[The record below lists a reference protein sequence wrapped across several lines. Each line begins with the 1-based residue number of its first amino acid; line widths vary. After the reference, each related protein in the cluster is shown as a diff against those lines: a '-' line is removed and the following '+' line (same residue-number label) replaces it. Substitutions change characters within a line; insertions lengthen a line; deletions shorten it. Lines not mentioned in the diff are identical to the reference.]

1 MSHGS
6 SLGGHVSAFEPPR
19 VCAPPFRVSPTPD
32 GLVRWDSEG
41 VMRSIL
47 VVDDD
52 EAVRGLIV
60 RILRSGGH
68 VVVGEAGSVAEALDL
83 AELLRPG
90 IALVDIG
97 LPDGDGF
104 SLTRQLR
111 AQPWGI
117 EVVLFSSDGD
127 RTNADAA
134 RRAGAVGFLP
144 KDELSSSALERLIGD
159 RADEDS

>member
-1 MSHGS
+1 MTG
-6 SLGGHVSAFEPPR
+6 
-19 VCAPPFRVSPTPD
+19 
-32 GLVRWDSEG
+32 
-41 VMRSIL
+41 SIL

-52 EAVRGLIV
+52 AAVRGLIV

-68 VVVGEAGSVAEALDL
+68 VVVGEAGSVADALERAEAL
-83 AELLRPG
+83 RPD

-111 AQPWGI
+111 AKPWGMR
-117 EVVLFSSDGD
+117 VVIFSSDAD

-144 KDELSSSALERLIGD
+144 KDELSSPALERLIGE
-159 RADEDS
+159 RADEDC

>member
-1 MSHGS
+1 
-6 SLGGHVSAFEPPR
+6 
-19 VCAPPFRVSPTPD
+19 
-32 GLVRWDSEG
+32 
-41 VMRSIL
+41 MRSIL

-52 EAVRGLIV
+52 AAVRGLIV

-68 VVVGEAGSVAEALDL
+68 VVVGEAGSVAGALDL
-83 AELLRPG
+83 AQALRPG

-111 AQPWGI
+111 ALPGGI
-117 EVVLFSSDGD
+117 QVVLFSSDAD

-134 RRAGAVGFLP
+134 QRAGAIGFLP
-144 KDELSSSALERLIGD
+144 KDELSSSALERLIGSQ
-159 RADEDS
+159 ADEDS

>member
-1 MSHGS
+1 MK
-6 SLGGHVSAFEPPR
+6 
-19 VCAPPFRVSPTPD
+19 
-32 GLVRWDSEG
+32 
-41 VMRSIL
+41 RSIL

-52 EAVRGLIV
+52 TAVRGLIV

-68 VVVGEAGSVAEALDL
+68 NVVGEAGSVAETLGQVKA
-83 AELLRPG
+83 LRPDV
-90 IALVDIG
+90 ALIDIG

-111 AQPWGI
+111 ALPWAMSI
-117 EVVLFSSDGD
+117 VLFSSDAD

-134 RRAGAVGFLP
+134 QRAGALGFLP

-159 RADEDS
+159 SADEDR